1 MERAR
6 GLFRFIWVPRILMVL
21 FIIFL
26 TLFSFDVF
34 EMEGSIWTKV
44 GAFVIHSVP
53 SLVLAVVLVIAWRR
67 PLIGGILVLACVAAF
82 AVLSR
87 IRSGTD
93 FAVRQIIF
101 NPVFIAPTVI
111 GILFMISSLIEGSGE
126 SPDHSGGPSE

>member
-44 GAFVIHSVP
+44 GAFVMHSIP
-53 SLVLAVVLVIAWRR
+53 SIVLAALVAITWKTPLIVGIVDLVLAVAYTVFVWNQGHAQWALALALPLAVVGVLFVVSYVLEREPRAA
-67 PLIGGILVLACVAAF
+67 GGG
-82 AVLSR
+82 
-87 IRSGTD
+87 RS
-93 FAVRQIIF
+93 
-101 NPVFIAPTVI
+101 
-111 GILFMISSLIEGSGE
+111 
-126 SPDHSGGPSE
+126 